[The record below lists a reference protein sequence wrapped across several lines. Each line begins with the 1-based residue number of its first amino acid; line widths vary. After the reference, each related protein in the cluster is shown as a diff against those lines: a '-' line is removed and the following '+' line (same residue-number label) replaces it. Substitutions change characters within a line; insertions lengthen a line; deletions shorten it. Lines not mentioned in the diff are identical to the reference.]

1 MEFVGFLNE
10 YLFSD
15 IKSYKV
21 LKEGKK
27 YFAIGVRKEVGE
39 TKPQMNIC
47 GYIARCNNSHDVW
60 SDPTC
65 EIVEEGDIFEIQ
77 YKNGCWGYKEFDAR
91 SYPHGMIL
99 SVGENQE
106 IEEGEKY
113 DIVYQLTPTKRRK
126 TIFVKI
132 APCIENVCRYFHDY
146 NF

>member
-21 LKEGKK
+21 LKEGEK
-27 YFAIGVRKEVGE
+27 YFAISVRKEVGN

-47 GYIARCNNSHDVW
+47 GYIAHCDNVSEVW
-60 SDPTC
+60 GDPTC
-65 EIVEEGDIFEIQ
+65 EIVEEGEYFEIQ
-77 YKNGCWGYKEFDAR
+77 FKNGYWGYKEFDAR

-99 SVGENQE
+99 SVSENQE
-106 IEEGEKY
+106 IEEGEEY

-132 APCIENVCRYFHDY
+132 APCIENVCRYYHDY

>member
-21 LKEGKK
+21 FKEGKK
-27 YFAIGVRKEVGE
+27 YFAIGLRKEVGN
-39 TKPQMNIC
+39 TKPQMNVC
-47 GYIARCNNSHDVW
+47 GYIAHCDNSHEVW
-60 SDPTC
+60 NDPSC
-65 EIVEEGDIFEIQ
+65 EIVEEGELFEIS
-77 YKNGCWGYKEFDAR
+77 YKYGYWGYKEFDAR

-106 IEEGEKY
+106 IEYGEEY
-113 DIVYQLTPTKRRK
+113 DIVYQLTPTKK
-126 TIFVKI
+126 KKKLFIKI
-132 APCIENVCRYFHDY
+132 APHIENVCRYFHDY

>member
-27 YFAIGVRKEVGE
+27 YYAIEVRKEVGN

-47 GYIARCNNSHDVW
+47 GFIAHCDNVSEVW

-65 EIVEEGDIFEIQ
+65 EIVEEGEYFEIQ
-77 YKNGCWGYKEFDAR
+77 YKNGYWGYKEFDAR

-126 TIFVKI
+126 TIFIKI
-132 APCIENVCRYFHDY
+132 APNIENVCRYFHDY